1 MSSSGSAASPL
12 PGLVVERLAPAQWRT
27 YRDLRLAALLDS
39 PRAFWTSYAEAA
51 AHQEQDWQDRL
62 GWPSWCAYA
71 APSPDPQ
78 RPLAPVALV
87 ALWHPPHA
95 PEGDIALVQ
104 MWVASW
110 GRGAGV
116 ADALIAAALQTA
128 RDDGWLRVVLEVG
141 HDNLSAQRC
150 YRRAG
155 FAATGRS
162 AGRPWDDR
170 AIDVEMAR
178 SVI

>member
-1 MSSSGSAASPL
+1 MSSSERAASPL
-12 PGLVVERLAPAQWRT
+12 PRLVVERLDPTQWRT

-51 AHQEQDWQDRL
+51 ALTEQGWRDRL
-62 GWPSWCAYA
+62 GWPTWCAYA
-71 APSPDPQ
+71 APSPDPA
-78 RPLAPVALV
+78 RPLAPVGLV
-87 ALWHPPHA
+87 ALWHPPQA
-95 PEGDIALVQ
+95 PDGDIQLVQ

-116 ADALIAAALQTA
+116 ADALIDAAVQTA
-128 RDDGWLRVVLEVG
+128 RDDGWARIVLEVAQ
-141 HDNLSAQRC
+141 DNPGAQRC

-170 AIDVEMAR
+170 AVDVEMAR